1 VTAILPNNSGY
12 EIVNRKDNK
21 LGAGGVLITLRSD
34 LIATPL
40 KELDTSC
47 EVVWIKLEIN
57 KSKPLYIGS
66 FYRTPSKDDPDV
78 INKLHE
84 SILKLTCKHT
94 VLPNIILT
102 GDVNVPDIIWDNM
115 SIRNNPNYSLQ
126 LNNTMIDFVNA
137 NYLSQLTDQ
146 PTRNDNILDLTLT
159 TNPDIISGMEILPG
173 MSDHCTVLFDT
184 NPDII
189 SGMEILPGM
198 SDHCTVLFDVN
209 VTAKRQRKPDRY
221 VYQYKKDKE
230 NQNDMSTNT

>member
-1 VTAILPNNSGY
+1 MTAILPENSGY

-102 GDVNVPDIIWDNM
+102 GDVNVPDINWDNM

-159 TNPDIISGMEILPG
+159 TNQ
-173 MSDHCTVLFDT
+173 T
-184 NPDII
+184 
-189 SGMEILPGM
+189 
-198 SDHCTVLFDVN
+198 
-209 VTAKRQRKPDRY
+209 
-221 VYQYKKDKE
+221 
-230 NQNDMSTNT
+230 

>member
-1 VTAILPNNSGY
+1 VTAILPKNSGY

-40 KELDTSC
+40 KELDASC
-47 EVVWIKLEIN
+47 EVVWIKFN